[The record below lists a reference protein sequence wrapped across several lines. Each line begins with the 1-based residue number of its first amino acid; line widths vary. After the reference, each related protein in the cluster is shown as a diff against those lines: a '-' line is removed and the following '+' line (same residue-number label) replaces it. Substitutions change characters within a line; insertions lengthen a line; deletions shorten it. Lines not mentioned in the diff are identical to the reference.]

1 MDSKAEVDRN
11 GFSPNFPCCLA
22 LIAAIATTL
31 MYNDALDILMLIIG
45 DSAPFPQGLLGKFP
59 EVKLF
64 L

>member
-1 MDSKAEVDRN
+1 MGTKAEVDRK
-11 GFSPNFPCCLA
+11 GFSPNFPCCLV

-31 MYNDALDILMLIIG
+31 MCNDVLDILMLIIG
-45 DSAPFPQGLLGKFP
+45 DSAHFPQGLLGTFP